1 MAWKDWRDEVPKVSV
16 QFRCCDLKRRASG
29 QKHVLF
35 RLVDPMIV
43 TREDTGE
50 TLDLAAGFLSDG
62 SSVPGA
68 LWGGLTAEP
77 ADLLLPG
84 FAHDYAYRRGAAW
97 TKPNGTRRALDRYQ
111 ADLVHIAVCRRLR
124 VRKSDQ
130 EKIFFALRVAGGFAY
145 RRRDLGWDGS
155 D

>member
-1 MAWKDWRDEVPKVSV
+1 MPWNDWREEVPDVRV
-16 QFRCCDLKRRASG
+16 DFTCFDVKRRATG

-35 RLVDPMIV
+35 RLVEPVRV
-43 TREDTGE
+43 TREDTNE
-50 TLDLAAGFLSDG
+50 SLVLPPGFLSDG
-62 SSVPGA
+62 SSVPGP
-68 LWGGLTAEP
+68 LWGGLHGDP

-84 FAHDYAYRRGAAW
+84 FAHDYAYRRDARWVGPGGVAR
-97 TKPNGTRRALDRYQ
+97 PLDRYQ

-130 EKIFFALRVAGGFAY
+130 EKIFFALRVAGGFSY
-145 RRRDLGWDGS
+145 HRRNVDWDGR